1 MAFVST
7 RDKDGRRF
15 SLAEA
20 LRLGPAPD
28 GGLFMPERLEPLPES
43 FFATLAGRPLQE
55 LASDVLERLVDGD
68 LPRPAV
74 EELVASALDFP
85 LPLVELEEDLKVL
98 ELFHGPTLAF
108 KDVGARFLAR
118 LLPLSFRKG
127 EPEGRSPS
135 DFLGSPSSPVF
146 GRGGQGGE
154 GPSSEILVLVATSG
168 DTGGA
173 VAQAFQGVAGTRVA
187 VLYPRGKVSPRQ
199 ERQFATLGGN
209 VRAFAVDG
217 VFDDCQRLV
226 KQAFADRQLA
236 ASLGLTSA
244 NSINVGRLLPQAI
257 YYFAAAAQLS
267 REELEKP
274 PLFVVPSGNFGNLSA
289 GLLAKRLGLPARFL
303 AATNE
308 NDVVPEYLDSGVYRP
323 RPSVAT
329 LSNAMDVGE
338 PNNFARI
345 LHLYAND
352 RDALRKDVE
361 GERVSDDETL
371 ATLKRYQQKRGYL
384 ADPHTAVGLAAAEK
398 ALVRHPGTIAIVL
411 ATAHPAKFAE
421 AVEPALGRVLPLPE
435 ALAKTLDRPLLAE
448 NLPNDYAAL
457 ESALLGWR

>member
-1 MAFVST
+1 VAFVST
-7 RDKDGRRF
+7 RDPAGRRF

-28 GGLFMPERLEPLPES
+28 GGLFMLERLEPLPES
-43 FFATLAGRPLQE
+43 FFASLAGRPLQE
-55 LASDVLERLVDGD
+55 LASEVLERLLGGE
-68 LPRPAV
+68 LPRQAV
-74 EELVASALDFP
+74 EELVASALNFP
-85 LPLVELEEDLKVL
+85 LPLVKVEENLRVL

-118 LLPLSFRKG
+118 LLPLCAEG
-127 EPEGRSPS
+127 EP
-135 DFLGSPSSPVF
+135 
-146 GRGGQGGE
+146 GE
-154 GPSSEILVLVATSG
+154 ITVLVATSG

-173 VAQAFQGVAGTRVA
+173 VAQAFQGVPGTRVA

-209 VRAFAVDG
+209 VRAFAIDG

-226 KQAFADRQLA
+226 KQAFADRRLA

-308 NDVVPEYLDSGVYRP
+308 NDVVPEYLESGDYRP

-338 PNNFARI
+338 PNNFTRI
-345 LHLYAND
+345 LHLYGHD

-361 GERVSDDETL
+361 GEKVSDDETL

-384 ADPHTAVGLAAAEK
+384 ADPHTAVGLAAAERALKRQK
-398 ALVRHPGTIAIVL
+398 AGTLAIVL

-421 AVEPALGRVLPLPE
+421 AVEPAIGRVLPMPE

-448 NLPNDYAAL
+448 NLPNDYDAL
-457 ESALLGWR
+457 KSALLGWR